1 MQLYKVSIKLKSA
14 FVTPLKGDTIWGH
27 IVWGIANHEDEQAVE
42 KFLAEE
48 KSAGLLPHQC
58 VLIKRQWFCL
68 MKARF
73 LSQQYHCSL
82 LEN

>member
-27 IVWGIANHEDEQAVE
+27 IVWGIANHDGEQAVE

-48 KSAGLLPHQC
+48 KSATPS
-58 VLIKRQWFCL
+58 LIVSSAFPKGTICKPFPKSEER
-68 MKARF
+68 
-73 LSQQYHCSL
+73 
-82 LEN
+82 

>member
-14 FVTPLKGDTIWGH
+14 LVTSLKGDTIWGH

-48 KSAGLLPHQC
+48 KSATPS
-58 VLIKRQWFCL
+58 LIVSSAFSKRNNLQAFS
-68 MKARF
+68 KA
-73 LSQQYHCSL
+73 
-82 LEN
+82 